1 MFTNKFKLFSISLIA
16 VWVVLLVK
24 NVDIPIYFGTDA
36 QFVGFSKLLTYGNFI
51 ALASAIM
58 IVIALLSLHQLNHR
72 LQGSPDTLKNTLT
85 EVSDRSV
92 EYVNVLATVVTLISV
107 ILVPTE
113 TLRDFIVFLLL
124 MTVISICFMRTN
136 LYYSNPLFAVLG
148 YHIYSDYRLKNIE
161 DNNIQEFFNEE
172 QNEETIQE
180 EVFVEVE
187 NKKVDETNYDYIAV
201 LEIPKINLKRG
212 LSQDK
217 YYNNVNRNVE
227 ILKGSTMPN
236 ISKGNFIL
244 AGHSGSGRV
253 AYFRNLNKFNHFF
266 FICRS
271 PT

>member
-1 MFTNKFKLFSISLIA
+1 MIKKEKNKKKFKSQFLVIGSL
-16 VWVVLLVK
+16 
-24 NVDIPIYFGTDA
+24 
-36 QFVGFSKLLTYGNFI
+36 S
-51 ALASAIM
+51 
-58 IVIALLSLHQLNHR
+58 
-72 LQGSPDTLKNTLT
+72 
-85 EVSDRSV
+85 
-92 EYVNVLATVVTLISV
+92 
-107 ILVPTE
+107 ILVG
-113 TLRDFIVFLLL
+113 
-124 MTVISICFMRTN
+124 ISII
-136 LYYSNPLFAVLG
+136 G

-172 QNEETIQE
+172 QKEETIQE

-253 AYFRNLNKFNHFF
+253 AYFRNLNKLTIGDISYIYYGGIKYTYKVNN
-266 FICRS
+266 IYDIEKTGTATITRDLNKTTLTMITCRHNTNKQIVIIS
-271 PT
+271 ELINQESY

>member
-1 MFTNKFKLFSISLIA
+1 MIKKEKNKKKFKSQFLIIGSLSILI
-16 VWVVLLVK
+16 
-24 NVDIPIYFGTDA
+24 G
-36 QFVGFSKLLTYGNFI
+36 
-51 ALASAIM
+51 
-58 IVIALLSLHQLNHR
+58 
-72 LQGSPDTLKNTLT
+72 
-85 EVSDRSV
+85 
-92 EYVNVLATVVTLISV
+92 
-107 ILVPTE
+107 
-113 TLRDFIVFLLL
+113 
-124 MTVISICFMRTN
+124 ISII
-136 LYYSNPLFAVLG
+136 G

-253 AYFRNLNKFNHFF
+253 AYFRNLNKLTIGDISYIYYGGIKYTYKVNN
-266 FICRS
+266 IYDIEKTGTATITRDLNKTTLTMITCRHNTNKQIVIIS
-271 PT
+271 ELINQESY

>member
-1 MFTNKFKLFSISLIA
+1 MIKKEKNKKKFNSQFLVIGSL
-16 VWVVLLVK
+16 
-24 NVDIPIYFGTDA
+24 
-36 QFVGFSKLLTYGNFI
+36 S
-51 ALASAIM
+51 
-58 IVIALLSLHQLNHR
+58 
-72 LQGSPDTLKNTLT
+72 
-85 EVSDRSV
+85 
-92 EYVNVLATVVTLISV
+92 
-107 ILVPTE
+107 ILVG
-113 TLRDFIVFLLL
+113 
-124 MTVISICFMRTN
+124 ISII
-136 LYYSNPLFAVLG
+136 G

-187 NKKVDETNYDYIAV
+187 NKNVDETNYDYIAV

-253 AYFRNLNKFNHFF
+253 AYFRNLNKLTIGDISYIYYGGIKYTYKVNN
-266 FICRS
+266 IYDIEKTGTATITRDLNKTTLTMITCRHNTNKQIVIIS
-271 PT
+271 ELINQESY

>member
-1 MFTNKFKLFSISLIA
+1 MIKKEKNKKKFKSQFLVIGSL
-16 VWVVLLVK
+16 
-24 NVDIPIYFGTDA
+24 
-36 QFVGFSKLLTYGNFI
+36 S
-51 ALASAIM
+51 
-58 IVIALLSLHQLNHR
+58 
-72 LQGSPDTLKNTLT
+72 
-85 EVSDRSV
+85 
-92 EYVNVLATVVTLISV
+92 
-107 ILVPTE
+107 ILVG
-113 TLRDFIVFLLL
+113 
-124 MTVISICFMRTN
+124 ISII
-136 LYYSNPLFAVLG
+136 G

-172 QNEETIQE
+172 QNEETTQE

-253 AYFRNLNKFNHFF
+253 AYFRNLNKLTIGDISYIYYGGIKYTYKVNN
-266 FICRS
+266 IYDIEKTGTATITRDLNKTTLTMITCRHNTNKQIVIIS
-271 PT
+271 ELINQESY

>member
-1 MFTNKFKLFSISLIA
+1 MIKKEKNKKKFKSQFLVIGSL
-16 VWVVLLVK
+16 
-24 NVDIPIYFGTDA
+24 
-36 QFVGFSKLLTYGNFI
+36 S
-51 ALASAIM
+51 
-58 IVIALLSLHQLNHR
+58 
-72 LQGSPDTLKNTLT
+72 
-85 EVSDRSV
+85 
-92 EYVNVLATVVTLISV
+92 
-107 ILVPTE
+107 ILVG
-113 TLRDFIVFLLL
+113 
-124 MTVISICFMRTN
+124 ISII
-136 LYYSNPLFAVLG
+136 G

-180 EVFVEVE
+180 EVFAEVE

-253 AYFRNLNKFNHFF
+253 AYFRNLNKLTIGDISYIYYGGIKYTYKVNN
-266 FICRS
+266 IYDIEKTGTATITRDLNKTTLTMITCRHNTNKQIVIIS
-271 PT
+271 ELINQESY

>member
-1 MFTNKFKLFSISLIA
+1 MIKKEKNKKKFKSQFLVIGSL
-16 VWVVLLVK
+16 
-24 NVDIPIYFGTDA
+24 
-36 QFVGFSKLLTYGNFI
+36 S
-51 ALASAIM
+51 
-58 IVIALLSLHQLNHR
+58 
-72 LQGSPDTLKNTLT
+72 
-85 EVSDRSV
+85 
-92 EYVNVLATVVTLISV
+92 
-107 ILVPTE
+107 ILVG
-113 TLRDFIVFLLL
+113 
-124 MTVISICFMRTN
+124 ISII
-136 LYYSNPLFAVLG
+136 G

-187 NKKVDETNYDYIAV
+187 NKKVNETNYDYIAV

-253 AYFRNLNKFNHFF
+253 AYFRNLNKLTIGDISYIYYGGIKYTYKVNN
-266 FICRS
+266 IYDIEKTGTATITRDLNKTTLTMITCRHNTNKQIVIIS
-271 PT
+271 ELINQESY

>member
-1 MFTNKFKLFSISLIA
+1 MIKKEKNKKKFKSQFLIIGSLSILI
-16 VWVVLLVK
+16 
-24 NVDIPIYFGTDA
+24 G
-36 QFVGFSKLLTYGNFI
+36 
-51 ALASAIM
+51 
-58 IVIALLSLHQLNHR
+58 
-72 LQGSPDTLKNTLT
+72 
-85 EVSDRSV
+85 
-92 EYVNVLATVVTLISV
+92 
-107 ILVPTE
+107 
-113 TLRDFIVFLLL
+113 
-124 MTVISICFMRTN
+124 ISII
-136 LYYSNPLFAVLG
+136 G

-187 NKKVDETNYDYIAV
+187 NKNVDETNYDYIAV

-253 AYFRNLNKFNHFF
+253 AYFRNLNKLTIGDISYIYYGGIKYTYKVNN
-266 FICRS
+266 IYDIEKTGTATITRDLNKTTLTMITCRHNTNKQIVIIS
-271 PT
+271 ELINQESY

>member
-1 MFTNKFKLFSISLIA
+1 MIKKEKNKKKFKSQFLVIGSL
-16 VWVVLLVK
+16 
-24 NVDIPIYFGTDA
+24 
-36 QFVGFSKLLTYGNFI
+36 S
-51 ALASAIM
+51 
-58 IVIALLSLHQLNHR
+58 
-72 LQGSPDTLKNTLT
+72 
-85 EVSDRSV
+85 
-92 EYVNVLATVVTLISV
+92 
-107 ILVPTE
+107 ILVG
-113 TLRDFIVFLLL
+113 
-124 MTVISICFMRTN
+124 ISII
-136 LYYSNPLFAVLG
+136 G

-187 NKKVDETNYDYIAV
+187 NKNVDETDYDYIAV

-253 AYFRNLNKFNHFF
+253 AYFRNLNKLTIGDISYIYYGGIKYTYKVNN
-266 FICRS
+266 IYDIEKTGTATITRDLNKTTLTMINCRHNTNKQIVIIS
-271 PT
+271 ELINQESY

>member
-1 MFTNKFKLFSISLIA
+1 MIKKEKNKKKFKSQFLIIGSLSILI
-16 VWVVLLVK
+16 
-24 NVDIPIYFGTDA
+24 G
-36 QFVGFSKLLTYGNFI
+36 
-51 ALASAIM
+51 
-58 IVIALLSLHQLNHR
+58 
-72 LQGSPDTLKNTLT
+72 
-85 EVSDRSV
+85 
-92 EYVNVLATVVTLISV
+92 
-107 ILVPTE
+107 
-113 TLRDFIVFLLL
+113 
-124 MTVISICFMRTN
+124 ISII
-136 LYYSNPLFAVLG
+136 G

-172 QNEETIQE
+172 QKEETIQE

-253 AYFRNLNKFNHFF
+253 AYFRNLNKLTIGDISYIYYGGIKYTYKVNN
-266 FICRS
+266 IYDIEKTGTATITRDLNKTTLTMITCRHNTNKQIVIIS
-271 PT
+271 ELINQESY

>member
-1 MFTNKFKLFSISLIA
+1 MIKKEKNKKKFKSQFLVIGSL
-16 VWVVLLVK
+16 
-24 NVDIPIYFGTDA
+24 
-36 QFVGFSKLLTYGNFI
+36 S
-51 ALASAIM
+51 
-58 IVIALLSLHQLNHR
+58 
-72 LQGSPDTLKNTLT
+72 
-85 EVSDRSV
+85 
-92 EYVNVLATVVTLISV
+92 
-107 ILVPTE
+107 ILVG
-113 TLRDFIVFLLL
+113 
-124 MTVISICFMRTN
+124 ISII
-136 LYYSNPLFAVLG
+136 G

-187 NKKVDETNYDYIAV
+187 NKNVDETDYDYIAV

-253 AYFRNLNKFNHFF
+253 AYFRNLNKLTIGDISYIYYGGIKYTYKVNN
-266 FICRS
+266 IYDIEKTGTATITRDLNKTTLTMITCRHNTNKQIVIIS
-271 PT
+271 ELINQESY

>member
-1 MFTNKFKLFSISLIA
+1 MIKKEKNKKKFKSQFLVIGSL
-16 VWVVLLVK
+16 
-24 NVDIPIYFGTDA
+24 
-36 QFVGFSKLLTYGNFI
+36 S
-51 ALASAIM
+51 
-58 IVIALLSLHQLNHR
+58 
-72 LQGSPDTLKNTLT
+72 
-85 EVSDRSV
+85 
-92 EYVNVLATVVTLISV
+92 
-107 ILVPTE
+107 ILVG
-113 TLRDFIVFLLL
+113 
-124 MTVISICFMRTN
+124 ISII
-136 LYYSNPLFAVLG
+136 G

-172 QNEETIQE
+172 QNEGTIQE

-187 NKKVDETNYDYIAV
+187 NKKVNETNYDYIAV

-253 AYFRNLNKFNHFF
+253 AYFRNLNKLTIGDISYIYYGGIKYTYKVNN
-266 FICRS
+266 IYDIEKTGTATITRDLNKTTLTMITCRHNTNKQIVIIS
-271 PT
+271 ELINQESY

>member
-1 MFTNKFKLFSISLIA
+1 MIKKEKNKKKFKSQFFVIGSL
-16 VWVVLLVK
+16 
-24 NVDIPIYFGTDA
+24 
-36 QFVGFSKLLTYGNFI
+36 S
-51 ALASAIM
+51 
-58 IVIALLSLHQLNHR
+58 
-72 LQGSPDTLKNTLT
+72 
-85 EVSDRSV
+85 
-92 EYVNVLATVVTLISV
+92 
-107 ILVPTE
+107 ILVG
-113 TLRDFIVFLLL
+113 
-124 MTVISICFMRTN
+124 ISII
-136 LYYSNPLFAVLG
+136 G

-253 AYFRNLNKFNHFF
+253 AYFRNLNKLTIGDISYIYYGGIKYTYKVNN
-266 FICRS
+266 IYDIEKTGTATITRDLNKTTLTMITCRHNTNKQIVIIS
-271 PT
+271 ELINQESY

>member
-1 MFTNKFKLFSISLIA
+1 MIKKEKNKKKFKCQFLVIGSL
-16 VWVVLLVK
+16 
-24 NVDIPIYFGTDA
+24 
-36 QFVGFSKLLTYGNFI
+36 S
-51 ALASAIM
+51 
-58 IVIALLSLHQLNHR
+58 
-72 LQGSPDTLKNTLT
+72 
-85 EVSDRSV
+85 
-92 EYVNVLATVVTLISV
+92 
-107 ILVPTE
+107 ILVG
-113 TLRDFIVFLLL
+113 
-124 MTVISICFMRTN
+124 ISII
-136 LYYSNPLFAVLG
+136 G

-253 AYFRNLNKFNHFF
+253 AYFRNLNKLTIGDISYIYYGGIKYTYKVNN
-266 FICRS
+266 IYDIEKTGTATITRDLNKTTLTMITCRHNTNKQIVIIS
-271 PT
+271 ELINQESY

>member
-1 MFTNKFKLFSISLIA
+1 MIKKEKNKKKFKS
-16 VWVVLLVK
+16 
-24 NVDIPIYFGTDA
+24 
-36 QFVGFSKLLTYGNFI
+36 QFV
-51 ALASAIM
+51 
-58 IVIALLSLHQLNHR
+58 VIGSLS
-72 LQGSPDTLKNTLT
+72 
-85 EVSDRSV
+85 
-92 EYVNVLATVVTLISV
+92 
-107 ILVPTE
+107 ILVG
-113 TLRDFIVFLLL
+113 
-124 MTVISICFMRTN
+124 ISII
-136 LYYSNPLFAVLG
+136 G

-161 DNNIQEFFNEE
+161 DDNIQEFFNEE
-172 QNEETIQE
+172 QNEEIIQE

-253 AYFRNLNKFNHFF
+253 AYFRNLNKLTIGDISYIYYGGIKYTYKVNN
-266 FICRS
+266 IYDIEKTGTATITRDLNKTTLTMITCRHNTNKQIVIIS
-271 PT
+271 ELINQESY

>member
-1 MFTNKFKLFSISLIA
+1 MIKKEKNKKKFKSQFLIIGSLSILI
-16 VWVVLLVK
+16 
-24 NVDIPIYFGTDA
+24 G
-36 QFVGFSKLLTYGNFI
+36 
-51 ALASAIM
+51 
-58 IVIALLSLHQLNHR
+58 
-72 LQGSPDTLKNTLT
+72 
-85 EVSDRSV
+85 
-92 EYVNVLATVVTLISV
+92 
-107 ILVPTE
+107 
-113 TLRDFIVFLLL
+113 
-124 MTVISICFMRTN
+124 ISII
-136 LYYSNPLFAVLG
+136 G

-172 QNEETIQE
+172 QKEETIQE

-187 NKKVDETNYDYIAV
+187 NKNVDETNYDYIAV

-253 AYFRNLNKFNHFF
+253 AYFRNLNKLTIGDISYVYYGGIKYTYKVNN
-266 FICRS
+266 IYDIEKTGTATITRDLNKTTLTMITCRHNTNKQIVIIS
-271 PT
+271 ELINQESY